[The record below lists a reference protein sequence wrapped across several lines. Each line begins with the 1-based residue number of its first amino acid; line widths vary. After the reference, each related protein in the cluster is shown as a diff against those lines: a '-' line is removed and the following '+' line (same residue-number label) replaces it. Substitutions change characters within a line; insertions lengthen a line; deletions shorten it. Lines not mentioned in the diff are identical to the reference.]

1 MEHVIYKHRSIDV
14 VSRVFDWV
22 GFISVVHIDGK
33 LIDQYAQ
40 GLTMYGTKMP
50 SRPGWRLPWRRWMR
64 WRMPSGGKP

>member
-1 MEHVIYKHRSIDV
+1 MIYKHRSIDV

-40 GLTMYGTKMP
+40 GLTMYGTAEDAEQAGLAFAMAQVDA
-50 SRPGWRLPWRRWMR
+50 LADA
-64 WRMPSGGKP
+64 